1 MKCVNCIILMLFYA
15 VWALNCPLLSL
26 IPPLMLFCFGL
37 QLLMLFCFGLQLL
50 MLFYF
55 GLQLL
60 MLFCFGLQGAGTPGS
75 GGGGRR
81 EGV

>member
-15 VWALNCPLLSL
+15 VWCMICPLLSL
-26 IPPLMLFCFGL
+26 IPP
-37 QLLMLFCFGLQLL
+37 
-50 MLFYF
+50 
-55 GLQLL
+55 L

>member
-1 MKCVNCIILMLFYA
+1 MSELSTSVMKCVNCIILMLFYA

-26 IPPLMLFCFGL
+26 IPPLMLF
-37 QLLMLFCFGLQLL
+37 
-50 MLFYF
+50 YF

-60 MLFCFGLQGAGTPGS
+60 MLFCFGLQRAWTPGS